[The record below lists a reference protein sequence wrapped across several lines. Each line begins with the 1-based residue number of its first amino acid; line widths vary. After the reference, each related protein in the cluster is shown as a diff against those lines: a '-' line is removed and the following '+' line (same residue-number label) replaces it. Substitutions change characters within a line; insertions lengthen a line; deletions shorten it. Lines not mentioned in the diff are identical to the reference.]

1 MPKVDVVLEQ
11 SQQVIVYEE
20 FVSDE
25 TDSVAI
31 SMELDSLKMFGELTL
46 AFNES
51 LNTDFDLSNMTSILN
66 ITVLPDQERQFM
78 DDFDPNMLNM
88 NWEALDFEN
97 DLLVIQLMFD
107 QPDEISSFNF
117 EDHLLI
123 EIKDRQ

>member
-1 MPKVDVVLEQ
+1 
-11 SQQVIVYEE
+11 
-20 FVSDE
+20 VSDE

-97 DLLVIQLMFD
+97 DLLVI
-107 QPDEISSFNF
+107 
-117 EDHLLI
+117 
-123 EIKDRQ
+123 